1 MSESGNNSPQD
12 HPPQDHPQQDNPYYS
27 AGLVAPV
34 NDYWSARRK
43 AADACRRL
51 IESLVTTGAGPELL
65 EQVAGVL
72 SEQARHLDTE
82 RQFCGRM
89 SFVGAGDRGSFPEID
104 YEVSPL
110 NGQSNPIAPSMVVHL
125 DGEKVHGRATLGWP
139 YEGPPG
145 CVHGGFIA
153 ALFDQLLGVGQILS
167 PAPGFTGT
175 LSVRYLKPT
184 PLNTELRM
192 EGWVDRVEG
201 RKAFLSGEMWA
212 GEVKTATCEGVFIN
226 VPEDAVVNT
235 AGGAG
240 K

>member
-1 MSESGNNSPQD
+1 MPESENNSPQD
-12 HPPQDHPQQDNPYYS
+12 NPLLDNPYYS
-27 AGLVAPV
+27 AELAAPV
-34 NDYWSARRK
+34 NQYWSARRK
-43 AADACRRL
+43 AADACRSL
-51 IESLVTTGAGPELL
+51 IENLVTTSATPELL
-65 EQVAGVL
+65 EQVAAVL
-72 SEQARHLDTE
+72 GEQAARLETE
-82 RQFCGRM
+82 QQFCGRL
-89 SFVGAGDRGSFPEID
+89 SYEGAGDHGGIPEVD

-153 ALFDQLLGVGQILS
+153 ALFDQLLGVGQMLS

-184 PLNTELRM
+184 PLNTELRL
-192 EGWVDRVEG
+192 EGWLDRVDG

-212 GEVKTATCEGVFIN
+212 GDVKTATCEGVFIN
-226 VPEDAVVNT
+226 VPEDTVVNA
-235 AGGAG
+235 AGGADT
-240 K
+240 